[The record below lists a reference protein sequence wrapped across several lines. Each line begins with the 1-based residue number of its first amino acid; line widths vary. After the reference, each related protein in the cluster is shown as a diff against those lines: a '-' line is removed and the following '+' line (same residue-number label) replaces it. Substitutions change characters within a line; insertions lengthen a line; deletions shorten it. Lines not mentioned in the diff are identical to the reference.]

1 MGDRYFETSQESSYV
16 GNGAVYCIWGGL
28 NFFSCVLG
36 NVLDPDSGSGRIPCF
51 LLDPDPDSGPRTGSG
66 SGQEDKKK

>member
-1 MGDRYFETSQESSYV
+1 MGDKYFETSQESSYV

-36 NVLDPDSGSGRIPCF
+36 NVSDSGSGRVPCF
-51 LLDPDPDSGPRTGSG
+51 LLDPDPDSGSRTGSG